1 MTLSQLLQSLSDV
14 ERDFIANLDYGA
26 DSGKHRTAL
35 DAVIERHGDVDFETQ
50 GVWYPYEVIEL
61 GKNCLKEGHEREY
74 AACMGIVLKN
84 IESGR
89 DRVNDIEHI
98 LAQHDDTVRALP
110 CDMRD
115 MLDSQIE
122 RVIRKSEPLTVYSC
136 ETQQS
141 QLINQRLSRDLWQ
154 YPGWWTHVP
163 SLQVTVGARR
173 RNRFRLRSFN
183 GTSTFIKLQELGCV

>member
-1 MTLSQLLQSLSDV
+1 MGWVAELGSFLQKSLTLSQLLQSLSDV

-26 DSGKHRTAL
+26 DSGKHRAEL
-35 DAVIERHGDVDFETQ
+35 DAVIERGGDVDFATH

-89 DRVNDIEHI
+89 DRINDIEHI

-122 RVIRKSEPLTVYSC
+122 RVIRKSEP
-136 ETQQS
+136 
-141 QLINQRLSRDLWQ
+141 
-154 YPGWWTHVP
+154 
-163 SLQVTVGARR
+163 
-173 RNRFRLRSFN
+173 
-183 GTSTFIKLQELGCV
+183 